1 MKLESKPKKPL
12 NVQKIIKQAVSLI
25 LQEDK
30 EKNIR
35 AILLFGSHA
44 DGTAIWRSDID
55 ICTLFKDTPS
65 LQDATLF
72 RIKIT
77 AQLPD
82 IVDIQVFN
90 TLPQK
95 IQKSI
100 ADNHKILFSTPS
112 FDDFNFTLGTQKLF
126 FESKRKLTAIP
137 A

>member
-1 MKLESKPKKPL
+1 MKPESKPEKPL
-12 NVQKIIKQAVSLI
+12 EVQKIIQQAVDLI
-25 LQEDK
+25 LKEDK
-30 EKNIR
+30 EKIK

-55 ICTLFKDTPS
+55 IGVLFKETLS
-65 LQDATLF
+65 LREATLF
-72 RIKIT
+72 RIKIS
-77 AQLPD
+77 AELPD

-100 ADNHKILFSTPS
+100 ADNHKILFSTPL

-126 FESKRKLTAIP
+126 FESKRKLVAIP